1 MENALYVGLS
11 RQVVLQAQM
20 EMVANNVANINTPG
34 YRAQNLLFTDYIADP
49 KGQDAPYSMVYD
61 YGQYTSQQPGTMHT
75 TGAPLDVALQGPGF
89 FQVETPQGPRYTR
102 AGSFT
107 LNASGEIVTPNGDR
121 AGVSIPKDAKFVTID
136 EKGQVATDAGVV
148 GALQVVEFAN
158 TESLVREGNGLYRAD
173 GNAAPTAATNTRT
186 MQGMIEG
193 SNVQGV
199 VETTRMINIL
209 RDYQALQRMI
219 QNEHDLERGAIQRL
233 TQRN

>member
-1 MENALYVGLS
+1 MENALYIGLS

-20 EMVANNVANINTPG
+20 EMVANNVANVNTPG
-34 YRAQNLLFTDYIADP
+34 YRAQNLLFTDYVADP
-49 KGQDAPYSMVYD
+49 RGQDAPYSMVYD
-61 YGQYTSQQPGTMHT
+61 YGQYTSQQPGTMQT
-75 TGAPLDVALQGPGF
+75 TGAPLDVGLQGPGF
-89 FQVETPQGPRYTR
+89 FQIETPQGPRYTR

-107 LNASGEIVTPNGDR
+107 LNAAGEIVTPNGDR
-121 AGVSIPKDAKFVTID
+121 TGVAIPPGAKYVSID
-136 EKGQVATDAGVV
+136 EQGNVSTDDGVV
-148 GALQVVEFAN
+148 GRFTVVEFN
-158 TESLVREGNGLYRAD
+158 NSDQLVREGNGLYRAPA
-173 GNAAPTAATNTRT
+173 NAAPVAATNTRT